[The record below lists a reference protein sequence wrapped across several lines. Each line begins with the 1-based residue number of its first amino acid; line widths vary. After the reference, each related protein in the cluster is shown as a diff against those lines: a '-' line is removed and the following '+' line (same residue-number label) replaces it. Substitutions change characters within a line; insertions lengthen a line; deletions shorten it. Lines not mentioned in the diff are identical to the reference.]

1 MRIAVIS
8 LTENGNRISDKISE
22 KLDCERYS
30 FKKYPSENSVIFE
43 SLSEITGDIFNKY
56 DGIIFICAVG
66 IAVRCIAPHI
76 KSKQC
81 DPAVISI
88 DENGKFIY
96 LTDLRKYRVG
106 DKQLTIQEGAA
117 KSDSETTLDEYR
129 KLVSTNY

>member
-1 MRIAVIS
+1 MRTAVIS

-66 IAVRCIAPHI
+66 IAVRCIAL
-76 KSKQC
+76 
-81 DPAVISI
+81 
-88 DENGKFIY
+88 F
-96 LTDLRKYRVG
+96 
-106 DKQLTIQEGAA
+106 
-117 KSDSETTLDEYR
+117 
-129 KLVSTNY
+129 